1 MTVEMKIPQTI
12 QIDNHLSLVLI
23 DNAHASALLAAI
35 DRNRDWLRKWL
46 PWVDYM
52 RTTQHVHSY
61 IDRCREQHLA
71 GTDIGFVIFYDEQ
84 LIGRIGIHNV
94 DQRNRIGAI
103 GYWIDHAYAGKGI
116 VTKACKEMLQLGFEN
131 LQLHRMEIRCAT
143 GNDKSAAVAE
153 RLGFLKEGVL
163 REAELVN

>member
-12 QIDNHLSLVLI
+12 QIDDHLSLVLI
-23 DNAHASALLAAI
+23 EKSHASALLAAI

-52 RTTQHVHSY
+52 RTMQNVQSY
-61 IDRCREQHLA
+61 IDRCKEQYIA
-71 GTDIGFVIFYDEQ
+71 GTDVGFVIF
-84 LIGRIGIHNV
+84 H
-94 DQRNRIGAI
+94 
-103 GYWIDHAYAGKGI
+103 
-116 VTKACKEMLQLGFEN
+116 
-131 LQLHRMEIRCAT
+131 QLHRIEIRCAT

-163 REAELVN
+163 REAELVNGKQFDLAVFSQLHAEWEATTNQKMNYASK